1 MCAEEKDPVLQF
13 GITCIL
19 DGVTY
24 HEKASVGC
32 FVGKGCF
39 FFILYS
45 ILLTENGCLL
55 RLCYLK
61 ISNIMLRPILGLS
74 VFLYLCKDQKLVQNN
89 N

>member
-32 FVGKGCF
+32 LVGKGCCF
-39 FFILYS
+39 FY
-45 ILLTENGCLL
+45 
-55 RLCYLK
+55 
-61 ISNIMLRPILGLS
+61 P
-74 VFLYLCKDQKLVQNN
+74 VQHPSD
-89 N
+89 